1 MKRRNLM
8 LAGLL
13 PGLGL
18 AQAQPR
24 IVSVGG
30 AVTETVFALGAQ
42 GQLVGVDTTSLFP
55 ADATRLPQVGYARTL
70 SAEGVLALLPQ
81 LLLASGEAGPPQVL
95 AQLQRAG
102 VRVEVLDEQHRFD
115 GILAR
120 TARIGQL
127 CGREREAAQ
136 LQARL
141 QQDWAAR
148 PKPPAGSAPRVLFVL
163 AHAGGQL
170 RVAGEGTGADAML
183 ALAGARNAFA
193 GVQGYKPLTAEAT
206 LQAAPDVGEAPALA
220 AGHVLEAEPVERGHC
235 EYQLVH
241 TLDGVAD
248 GERPDRLARRQIV
261 LQLIQD
267 APGVERDLV
276 ARDRRQP
283 LRRGE
288 RRTKRTRRRE
298 GMQEV
303 EHGAL
308 AHGSFH
314 IEIG

>member
-1 MKRRNLM
+1 MKRRDCFA
-8 LAGLL
+8 LALL
-13 PGLGL
+13 PAL
-18 AQAQPR
+18 AHAQPQPR

-70 SAEGVLALLPQ
+70 SAEGVLALTPQ

-127 CGREREAAQ
+127 CGRAREAAQ
-136 LQARL
+136 LAARL

-148 PKPPAGSAPRVLFVL
+148 PKPPAGSTPRVLFAL

-193 GVQGYKPLTAEAT
+193 GVQGYKPLTAEAA
-206 LQAAPDVGEAPALA
+206 LQAAPDVILCTDQGLQAQ
-220 AGHVLEAEPVERGHC
+220 GG
-235 EYQLVH
+235 
-241 TLDGVAD
+241 AD
-248 GERPDRLARRQIV
+248 GL
-261 LQLIQD
+261 LK
-267 APGVERDLV
+267 APGL
-276 ARDRRQP
+276 ALTP
-283 LRRGE
+283 AG
-288 RRTKRTRRRE
+288 RTRRVASMEALLLLGFGPRLPQAVAE
-298 GMQEV
+298 LTGKL
-303 EHGAL
+303 HGRTA
-308 AHGSFH
+308 
-314 IEIG
+314 